1 MPIPPDVTLDPP
13 ALPEGT
19 KFDPDATYTWDH
31 HTSTYAY
38 WAVVEGDGSRRLI
51 GWKSARSHAQIPD
64 AFPGSDAYFV
74 HRNFSEANFGHRG
87 IPDQYLA
94 YDWTITTDTVNQVPD
109 VIRWESHLCGIA
121 HDVDQFNIDT
131 SEFRRPDTFK
141 TVPVGS
147 HSAETQIRNQNT
159 LQVFRSMIGDA
170 LRRLDGWAAIDPTRT
185 GENSWTDLREGIRAI
200 IEDKVCQACEHHYS
214 AREFARLHDYSAWRT
229 ALDHRRELDDIGSV
243 VMRVPMID
251 RSSVPWSPHPTENLA
266 WFGGTQVDEG
276 WRRAVEWYDEALHRY
291 DRTYAERYPTT

>member
-1 MPIPPDVTLDPP
+1 MPDDAVDDAVVVTLHPGDKYRPD
-13 ALPEGT
+13 GVVDTT
-19 KFDPDATYTWDH
+19 KRLGWLTLSD
-31 HTSTYAY
+31 
-38 WAVVEGDGSRRLI
+38 EESRRVDKTYGAQHANGFTTEELLAKAVRFGAPDKILYLYEHI
-51 GWKSARSHAQIPD
+51 GQLSNTYFGYDGITGSAP
-64 AFPGSDAYFV
+64 
-74 HRNFSEANFGHRG
+74 
-87 IPDQYLA
+87 
-94 YDWTITTDTVNQVPD
+94 VNQVPD
-109 VIRWESHLCGIA
+109 VRKWEAHLARIA

-141 TVPVGS
+141 SVPVGS

-170 LRRLDGWAAIDPTRT
+170 LRRLDGWAAIDPTVT
-185 GENSWTDLREGIRAI
+185 GSNSWSELREGIRAI

-229 ALDHRRELDDIGSV
+229 ALDHRRELDNIGSV
-243 VMRVPMID
+243 FMRVPMID

-276 WRRAVEWYDEALHRY
+276 WRRAVEWYDEAIHRY